1 VRRLLLATL
10 LVSAAAIAY
19 ELLLMRT
26 LSIVQWHHFA
36 YMIISVAL
44 LGYGAS
50 GTFIAVF
57 RERLEPRLE
66 AAFATS
72 ALLFSVSAITCFVLG
87 QKLPFNALEIVWNP
101 RQFGWLCCLYLVYF
115 LPFFFAA
122 TCVGLALTCRRQSI
136 SDIYFADLSGA
147 GLGAALIIVIL
158 FLRTPPDAVLP
169 VLALPLTASVLVS
182 PPSLRHMRLTAA
194 QAVWLLLL
202 LVGIPQSQSS
212 LYLSDYKGLS
222 QALQVVDSRI
232 VESVSS
238 PLGLVTVVDSPTVPV
253 RHAPG
258 LSFATRHIPPE
269 QLAVY
274 IDADGMSA
282 ITRFDGNRDTIAF
295 LEDLPAALP
304 YAVLEQPDV
313 LILGAGV
320 GSDVLSA
327 LHHGAKRVAA
337 VELNPQV
344 TYLVA
349 STFAPFAGAIYSHPR
364 VFLHHDEARNFARRD
379 DRRYDLVHIGLL
391 DSFGASGTGVQ
402 SLNESYVYTI
412 EALGDYLERTRQ
424 GGIVAITRWLK
435 LPPRD
440 SLKIVATAITA
451 LRRAG
456 VVSPAD
462 HLVVM
467 RSWATSTLLIRHG
480 PFTVD
485 EIVALREFARARSFD
500 MAWYPGMTRDE
511 ANRFNRLETPYL
523 FDGVA
528 ALLGDAADD
537 FIGRYKFDIEP
548 ASDDRPYFFSYF
560 KWGTL
565 REVLSLSRTG
575 GAGLIEWGYL
585 VLVATLV
592 QAVVAGCLLIL
603 LPLLL
608 TERTWHRAIGRRMGA
623 YFLLLGLA
631 FLFVEIAFIQKF
643 VLFLGHPLYA
653 VAIVLSG
660 FLVFAGIGSGLSAR
674 LHRRLA
680 TDGFAPVTIAVAMIV
695 IVACVYVVALPVA
708 FAQMAQLGEAARVV
722 VSLALIAPLA
732 MAMGMPFPL
741 GLSWIAKVAPSYI
754 PWAWGINGFASVTGA
769 VLATVLAVE
778 VGFRMV
784 VLVAVVLYVAAARL
798 FVTTTSR

>member
-1 VRRLLLATL
+1 MRRLLLATL

-19 ELLLMRT
+19 ELLLMRS

-50 GTFIAVF
+50 GTFIAVC

-66 AAFATS
+66 TAFATS
-72 ALLFSVSAITCFVLG
+72 ALLFSVAAIACFILG
-87 QKLPFNALEIVWNP
+87 QQLPFNALEIVWNP
-101 RQFGWLCCLYLVYF
+101 RQLAWLCGLYLVYF
-115 LPFFFAA
+115 VPFFFAA
-122 TCVGLALTCRRQSI
+122 TCVGLALTCRPKSI
-136 SDIYFADLSGA
+136 SHIYFADLCGA

-158 FLRTPPDAVLP
+158 FLLAPPDAVLP
-169 VLALPLTASVLVS
+169 ILALPLTASVLVS
-182 PPSLRHMRLTAA
+182 PPSLRRVRLTAG
-194 QAVWLLLL
+194 QAAWLLLL
-202 LVGIPQSQSS
+202 LAGIPQSQLG

-232 VESVSS
+232 MESVSS
-238 PLGLVTVVDSPTVPV
+238 PLGLVTVVDSPTVPF

-258 LSFATRHIPPE
+258 LSIATRHIPAG

-274 IDADGMSA
+274 TDGDSMSA
-282 ITRFDGNRDTIAF
+282 ITRFDGSAETVAF

-304 YAVLEQPDV
+304 YAILEQPDV
-313 LILGAGV
+313 LILGAGA

-349 STFAPFAGAIYSHPR
+349 STFAPFAGGIYSHPR
-364 VFLHHDEARNFARRD
+364 VFLHHDEARNFVRRD

-402 SLNESYVYTI
+402 SLNESYLYTI
-412 EALGDYLERTRQ
+412 EALADYVERTGP
-424 GGIVAITRWLK
+424 GGMVAITRWLK

-440 SLKIVATAITA
+440 SLKIVATAIET

-456 VVSPAD
+456 VASPAD

-467 RSWATSTLLIRHG
+467 RSWSTSTLLIRNG
-480 PFTVD
+480 PFTAD
-485 EIVALREFARARSFD
+485 EIAALREFARARSFD
-500 MAWYPGMTRDE
+500 MAWYPGMTRAE
-511 ANRFNRLETPYL
+511 ANRFNRLEVPYL
-523 FDGVA
+523 FDGIA
-528 ALLGDAADD
+528 ALLGNMADD

-548 ASDDRPYFFSYF
+548 ASDDRPYFFSFF

-585 VLVATLV
+585 VVVATLV
-592 QAVVAGCLLIL
+592 QAVVAGFLLIL
-603 LPLLL
+603 LPLLR
-608 TERTWHRAIGRRMGA
+608 TERSWPRAIERRMGA

-674 LHRRLA
+674 LHRRLWPG
-680 TDGFAPVTIAVAMIV
+680 GFAPATIAVAV
-695 IVACVYVVALPVA
+695 IAVVSCTYIVALPAA
-708 FAQMAQLGEAARVV
+708 FAELAQLGEAARVA

-732 MAMGMPFPL
+732 VAMGMPFPL
-741 GLSWIAKVAPSYI
+741 GLSRLAQTAPSFI

-769 VLATVLAVE
+769 VLATLLAIE